1 MDRLFFW
8 KGRLAQYYPNWNLD
22 NFDLWIMSKKRPR
35 LWYTYIPLGLLYHLA
50 WTLLI
55 IQVGQSRATVGNKQ
69 KFPRLFF
76 YQESQVMKEGMNERI
91 EKVCEDIS
99 LAYYRLTYLNLQYHR
114 VVRDLEMTRK
124 EMKAN
129 HKELL
134 LVRRLE
140 ASNTGSIPN
149 EELMKRLEETAR
161 MLESGIRTVSHVL
174 NHMKKHANTVNRLM
188 DANDEVENCLNLLE
202 H

>member
-1 MDRLFFW
+1 MVYLYSTRIVISLGVDF
-8 KGRLAQYYPNWNLD
+8 AYY
-22 NFDLWIMSKKRPR
+22 S
-35 LWYTYIPLGLLYHLA
+35 
-50 WTLLI
+50 
-55 IQVGQSRATVGNKQ
+55 VGQSRATVGNKQ